1 MVIDNSATRLRW
13 SWRGLALFYLA
24 LMVHF
29 AIYHFVQGQC
39 TSTSCV
45 LLALS
50 QIGIGILV
58 IVFALS
64 ISLPLTHRLL
74 QHFANIPPGL
84 FLVAS
89 ATVLFG
95 FGLNLRLEWIYAHM
109 SLALSGIAAL
119 AYFSIYGNR
128 LPNVQRRTVVIGMI
142 LLVLVVIL
150 IRVRAL
156 AVDPSIHI
164 LDEPWTLSWAVSYLR
179 TGKPS
184 DWIMGSV
191 SGSPY
196 YSLPRYYA
204 LVAAWLQLV
213 GVGLWEGRLFSV
225 IVAALMSIFT
235 VLAARNLFDRQTALF
250 TLLAL
255 LASSILVVGL
265 RLRHDIG
272 VGLTISASLWVYS
285 VARKR
290 NSWALHGVAGF
301 CAGLGLSAHYHA
313 LGLSVALAAGLY
325 LPEYFERI
333 HRKQFFP
340 QPEAIAYCCGAMI
353 SGLLILALQV
363 LPDIQQFQEYLAP
376 RSPHSLQEFVES
388 VIYHV
393 AQLPQHSQLEFILVV
408 VALSAALLRRTKLD
422 ISLSLV
428 LILSYIALG
437 AMASKNYGPFDYYS
451 VPLIPLLGLLIGR
464 FWGSLNIGRLLPTA
478 SSSIAVVSCLCFL
491 IPQLGYSLHSPLA
504 YIRADGSLRPNPTPA
519 AQWVLDHVRPDQT
532 IMAENSVFHLAL

>member
-1 MVIDNSATRLRW
+1 
-13 SWRGLALFYLA
+13 
-24 LMVHF
+24 
-29 AIYHFVQGQC
+29 
-39 TSTSCV
+39 
-45 LLALS
+45 
-50 QIGIGILV
+50 
-58 IVFALS
+58 
-64 ISLPLTHRLL
+64 
-74 QHFANIPPGL
+74 
-84 FLVAS
+84 
-89 ATVLFG
+89 
-95 FGLNLRLEWIYAHM
+95 
-109 SLALSGIAAL
+109 
-119 AYFSIYGNR
+119 
-128 LPNVQRRTVVIGMI
+128 
-142 LLVLVVIL
+142 
-150 IRVRAL
+150 
-156 AVDPSIHI
+156 
-164 LDEPWTLSWAVSYLR
+164 
-179 TGKPS
+179 
-184 DWIMGSV
+184 
-191 SGSPY
+191 
-196 YSLPRYYA
+196 
-204 LVAAWLQLV
+204 
-213 GVGLWEGRLFSV
+213 
-225 IVAALMSIFT
+225 MSIFT
-235 VLAARNLFDRQTALF
+235 VLAARNLFDRRTALF
-250 TLLAL
+250 TLLAM
-255 LASSILVVGL
+255 LASSVLVVGL

-301 CAGLGLSAHYHA
+301 CAGLGLGAHYHA
-313 LGLSVALAAGLY
+313 LGLSIALAAGLY

-393 AQLPQHSQLEFILVV
+393 AQLPQHSQLEFIFVV

-451 VPLIPLLGLLIGR
+451 VPLIPLLGLLVGR
-464 FWGSLNIGRLLPTA
+464 FWGSLNIGRLLPTS

-532 IMAENSVFHLAL
+532 IMAENLYFIWLYEYPFLSPLTPTYLPSVRQNETNVSDATKALEAAWAELSPDVIIIDPTLSTSAVLTQLRASGFLPEHGYQSVFTAETANHLVTTIYERK